1 MTGSPSIDPVLQLRR
16 VVQELPGRRTGVLRR
31 RSLPERPLA
40 GVDLALRAGE
50 VAWVVGAA
58 ESIAALIDL
67 LAGTVPTAGAV
78 LLTGRDVTHR
88 RRRQRARIARQLVIL
103 GGSDGLV
110 DLAGIDA
117 ASAAQ
122 PSVLVLDRTRVA
134 GADADEVVASTLQ
147 ARERRIAV
155 LVLDS
160 VLPTPTTAEG
170 ATVHVLCGGRVVE
183 VLGSGDLAEPMHP
196 YARRLRGGADG
207 AHEALPDALPAA
219 EGGCPWRGACELAQ
233 SRCASE
239 MPGLERPLGATHAV
253 ACHFP
258 IIGRPAQPHTVVLPR
273 AADSAAGGAV
283 HGDEPTAREFVDT

>member
-160 VLPTPTTAEG
+160 VLPTPASAEG
-170 ATVHVLCGGRVVE
+170 AVHVLCGGRVVE
-183 VLGSGDLAEPMHP
+183 VLGSGDVSEPMHP
-196 YARRLRGGADG
+196 YARRLRDGVDGAD
-207 AHEALPDALPAA
+207 EVLPGPLPAA
-219 EGGCPWRGACELAQ
+219 EGGCPWRIACDLAQ
-233 SRCASE
+233 TKCTRE
-239 MPGLERPLGATHAV
+239 LPELERPLGATHVV

-258 IIGRPAQPHTVVLPR
+258 VIRRAPWPVVLPPVSR
-273 AADSAAGGAV
+273 DDAGEQV
-283 HGDEPTAREFVDT
+283 FGDEPTAREFVDN